1 MMTHGAITSP
11 SIISI
16 TIHHPNIAAVHNI
29 TTSGVTRCGPDHG
42 W

>member
-16 TIHHPNIAAVHNI
+16 TIHHPNIATVHNM
-29 TTSGVTRCGPDHG
+29 TTHTAYTQV
-42 W
+42 